1 MQQADGNE
9 SETRQA
15 EARQTGG
22 LDNLGAQSTPA
33 EGLPVNGEWIAQ
45 PDTRPDARIVL
56 YVYGGTFALNRGP
69 MQEIIAGRIA
79 THARARVLLFDYALA
94 PEHPFP
100 LAIEDVAA
108 TYKALIQ
115 QGHPPS
121 KIVIM
126 GDTSG
131 AGIALAALLSL
142 RDQGIAMPAGFV
154 ALTPLVDL
162 TFSGGSY
169 VSNIRSNGS
178 TSDVE
183 LIMTLAFDYL
193 QGADPRHP
201 LASPVLAD
209 LTGMPE
215 IEIHADVKDVLYDD
229 ATMLAEKLR
238 GVGSPVNLYQWE
250 GLADTWQ
257 RLAPLS
263 SQSTA
268 ALARIGQFVRKQT
281 GAQAPMTAEKADDL
295 ISSYQ
300 GLIKDFVHPHTRDRV
315 DEIFE
320 WSRAHGPEWVWPFI
334 QRRLK
339 HGALVT
345 QDQVERDWLTML
357 FTEASDAMLL
367 LSSSRHIL
375 LSNER
380 ARSMVQ
386 KQSPLLLKNGRLF
399 GASEAD
405 DSALQTALDGLFKPS
420 PLKTQNAIRLKGTN
434 DSTPTFLRGER
445 LQQESEGRGVPPVV
459 LLRILTPTTDI
470 RIDEAALVAWYGL
483 SQKEAALAASFATGT
498 ALADYATQNDVS
510 ITTVRTQFA
519 NVKAKLGAT
528 DQSAVTR
535 YVLQAATQT
544 SFP

>member
-1 MQQADGNE
+1 MQQE
-9 SETRQA
+9 S
-15 EARQTGG
+15 G
-22 LDNLGAQSTPA
+22 LDTLGVDQIPA
-33 EGLPVNGEWIAQ
+33 VGLPVSGIWIAQ
-45 PDTRPDARIVL
+45 PDTREDARIVL
-56 YVYGGTFALNRGP
+56 YVYGGTFSLNRGP
-69 MQEIIAGRIA
+69 MQEIVAARIA

-94 PEHPFP
+94 PEQPFP

-108 TYKALIQ
+108 TYLALLE
-115 QGHPPS
+115 QGHEPS
-121 KIVIM
+121 RIVIM

-131 AGIALAALLSL
+131 AGIALAALMSL
-142 RDQGIAMPAGFV
+142 RDQHHPMPAGFV

-169 VSNIRSNGS
+169 VTNIRSNGS

-209 LTGMPE
+209 LTGMPDM
-215 IEIHADVKDVLYDD
+215 EIHADVNDVLYDD
-229 ATMLAEKLR
+229 ATLLAEKLR
-238 GVGSPVNLYQWE
+238 STGNTVNFYEWD

-263 SQSTA
+263 PQSTA

-281 GAQAPMTAEKADDL
+281 SVQAPSGKADAESL

-300 GLIKDFVHPHTRDRV
+300 ELIKEFVQPHTRDRV
-315 DEIFE
+315 DQIFE

-345 QDQVERDWLTML
+345 QDQVERDWLTIL
-357 FTEASDAMLL
+357 FTQGSDAMLL
-367 LSSSRHIL
+367 LSASRHVL
-375 LSNER
+375 LSNKK
-380 ARSMVQ
+380 ALNLLA
-386 KQSPLLLKNGRLF
+386 KQTPISLKNGRLF
-399 GASEAD
+399 GTTERD
-405 DSALQTALDGLFKPS
+405 NQALQEALDTLFKAS
-420 PLKTQNAIRLKGTN
+420 PDTNNRAVRLEGVN
-434 DSTPTFLRGER
+434 DKIPTLLRAER
-445 LQQESEGRGVPPVV
+445 LRQESKGRGVPPVV
-459 LLRILTPTTDI
+459 LLRLLTTPDALT
-470 RIDEAALVAWYGL
+470 IDEASLTTWYDL
-483 SQKEAALAASFATGT
+483 SQKEAELAAAFASGVSLTEF
-498 ALADYATQNDVS
+498 AAQNSVS

-519 NVKAKLGAT
+519 SLKTKLGAS
-528 DQSAVTR
+528 DQAAVVR
-535 YVLQAATQT
+535 YVLQAATQS

>member
-1 MQQADGNE
+1 MQQA
-9 SETRQA
+9 S
-15 EARQTGG
+15 G
-22 LDNLGAQSTPA
+22 LDNLGAQVTPA
-33 EGLPVNGEWIAQ
+33 TGLPVTGEWIAQ
-45 PDTRPDARIVL
+45 PDTRLDARIVL
-56 YVYGGTFALNRGP
+56 YVYGGTFSLTRGP

-79 THARARVLLFDYALA
+79 THARARVLLFDYSLA
-94 PEHPFP
+94 PEQPFP
-100 LAIEDVAA
+100 LAIEDVTA
-108 TYKALIQ
+108 TYLALLE
-115 QGHPPS
+115 QGHDPS
-121 KIVIM
+121 KIIVM

-131 AGIALAALLSL
+131 AGIALAALISL
-142 RDQGIAMPAGFV
+142 RDQQHPMPAGFV

-162 TFSGGSY
+162 TFSGGTY

-201 LASPVLAD
+201 LASPVFAD
-209 LTGMPE
+209 LAGMPE

-229 ATMLAEKLR
+229 GIMLAEKLR
-238 GVGSPVNLYQWE
+238 SSGGKVNLYEWD

-263 SQSTA
+263 TQSTA
-268 ALARIGQFVRKQT
+268 ALARIGQFIRKQT
-281 GAQAPMTAEKADDL
+281 GNKAPASKADADSL
-295 ISSYQ
+295 ITSYQ
-300 GLIKDFVHPHTRDRV
+300 GLIKEFIQPHTRERV

-357 FTEASDAMLL
+357 FSEASDGMLL
-367 LSSSRHIL
+367 LSASRHIL
-375 LSNER
+375 LSNKR
-380 ARSMVQ
+380 ARDLLDS
-386 KQSPLLLKNGRLF
+386 QSPILLKNGRLF
-399 GASEAD
+399 GTTERD
-405 DSALQTALDGLFKPS
+405 DEDLQSALDSLFKAASGRRQRAVRLDGV
-420 PLKTQNAIRLKGTN
+420 KGKRGYKG
-434 DSTPTFLRGER
+434 PTLLRGER

-459 LLRILTPTTDI
+459 LLRLLTPPD
-470 RIDEAALVAWYGL
+470 RLKIDETALVTWFGL
-483 SQKEAALAASFATGT
+483 SKKEAALAAAFATGT
-498 ALADYATQNDVS
+498 SLAEFAEQRDVA

-519 NVKAKLGAT
+519 NLKAKLGAG
-528 DQSAVTR
+528 DQAAVVR
-535 YVLQAATQT
+535 QVLQAATRA

>member
-1 MQQADGNE
+1 MH
-9 SETRQA
+9 
-15 EARQTGG
+15 QTAG
-22 LDNLGAQSTPA
+22 LDNLGAKVEPA
-33 EGLPVNGEWIAQ
+33 TGLPVTGVWVAQ
-45 PDTRPDARIVL
+45 PDTRPDARVVL

-94 PEHPFP
+94 PEQPFP
-100 LAIEDVAA
+100 LAIEDVTA
-108 TYKALIQ
+108 TYLTLLE
-115 QGHPPS
+115 QGHDPG
-121 KIVIM
+121 KIVVM

-142 RDQGIAMPAGFV
+142 RGQGHPMPAGFV

-215 IEIHADVKDVLYDD
+215 IEIHADVNDVLYDD
-229 ATMLAEKLR
+229 AIMLAEKLR
-238 GVGSPVNLYQWE
+238 SSGSAVNLYQWD

-263 SQSTA
+263 PQSTA

-281 GAQAPMTAEKADDL
+281 GRQAPATKAEAGNL

-300 GLIKDFVHPHTRDRV
+300 ELIKDFVQPHTRERV

-375 LSNER
+375 LSNKR
-380 ARSMVQ
+380 ARDLLERET
-386 KQSPLLLKNGRLF
+386 PLHMRNGRLF
-399 GASEAD
+399 ATTEDDEAGLEKALED
-405 DSALQTALDGLFKPS
+405 LFSARPERTER
-420 PLKTQNAIRLKGTN
+420 AIRLEGAAARKDPYG
-434 DSTPTFLRGER
+434 PTFIRGER

-459 LLRILTPTTDI
+459 LLRILPPSEEI
-470 RIDEAALVAWYGL
+470 EIDENALITWYGL
-483 SQKEAALAASFATGT
+483 SRKEATLAAAFAAGT
-498 ALADYATQNDVS
+498 SLADFAAQTEVA

-519 NVKAKLGAT
+519 SLKSKLGAS
-528 DQSAVTR
+528 DQAAVTR
-535 YVLQAATQT
+535 KVLQAAAGS

>member
-1 MQQADGNE
+1 MQQA
-9 SETRQA
+9 S
-15 EARQTGG
+15 G
-22 LDNLGAQSTPA
+22 LDNLGAEVTPA
-33 EGLPVNGEWIAQ
+33 TGLPVTGVWIAQ
-45 PDTRPDARIVL
+45 PGTRPDARIVL
-56 YVYGGTFALNRGP
+56 YVYGGTFTLNRGP

-100 LAIEDVAA
+100 LAIEDVTS
-108 TYKALIQ
+108 TYLALLEK
-115 QGHPPS
+115 GHDPS
-121 KIVIM
+121 KIVVM

-131 AGIALAALLSL
+131 AGIALASLISL
-142 RDQGIAMPAGFV
+142 RDQQHPMPAGFV

-162 TFSGGSY
+162 TFSGGTY

-201 LASPVLAD
+201 LVSPVFAD
-209 LTGMPE
+209 LAGMPE
-215 IEIHADVKDVLYDD
+215 TEIHTDVNDVLYDD
-229 ATMLAEKLR
+229 GIMLAEKLR
-238 GVGSPVNLYQWE
+238 GTGGKVNLYEWD

-263 SQSTA
+263 TQSTA
-268 ALARIGQFVRKQT
+268 ALARIGQFIRKQT
-281 GAQAPMTAEKADDL
+281 GQKAPASKADTDNL
-295 ISSYQ
+295 LTSYR
-300 GLIKDFVHPHTRDRV
+300 GLIKEFIQPHTRERV

-345 QDQVERDWLTML
+345 QDQVERDWLSML
-357 FTEASDAMLL
+357 FTEASDGMLL
-367 LSSSRHIL
+367 LSTSRHIL
-375 LSNER
+375 LSNKR
-380 ARSMVQ
+380 ARDLMDAET
-386 KQSPLLLKNGRLF
+386 PIILKNGRLF

-405 DSALQTALDGLFKPS
+405 DTALQNALDALFVAS
-420 PLKTQNAIRLKGTN
+420 PDRTNLAVRLDGVKGRE
-434 DSTPTFLRGER
+434 SHSGPTLLRAER
-445 LQQESEGRGVPPVV
+445 LRRESEGRGGPPVV
-459 LLRILTPTTDI
+459 LLRLLPPPDQLT
-470 RIDEAALVAWYGL
+470 IDEEALVTWYGL
-483 SQKEAALAASFATGT
+483 SNKEAALAAAFATGT
-498 ALADYATQNDVS
+498 SLADFADQRDVS

-519 NVKAKLGAT
+519 NLKAKLGAG
-528 DQSAVTR
+528 DQAAVVR
-535 YVLQAATQT
+535 HVLQAATQA

>member
-1 MQQADGNE
+1 MQQVP
-9 SETRQA
+9 
-15 EARQTGG
+15 G
-22 LDNLGAQSTPA
+22 LDNLGAEITPA
-33 EGLPVNGEWIAQ
+33 TGLPVTGVWIAQ

-69 MQEIIAGRIA
+69 MQEIIAGRVA
-79 THARARVLLFDYALA
+79 THARARVLLFDYSLA

-100 LAIEDVAA
+100 LAIEDVTA
-108 TYKALIQ
+108 TYLALLE
-115 QGHPPS
+115 QGHDPG

-131 AGIALAALLSL
+131 VGIALAALISL
-142 RDQGIAMPAGFV
+142 RDQQHPMPAGFA

-209 LTGMPE
+209 LAGMPE
-215 IEIHADVKDVLYDD
+215 IEIHADINDVLYDD
-229 ATMLAEKLR
+229 AILLAEKLR
-238 GVGSPVNLYQWE
+238 GAGGKTSLYEWD

-263 SQSTA
+263 PQSTA
-268 ALARIGQFVRKQT
+268 ALARISQFIRKQT
-281 GAQAPMTAEKADDL
+281 SNKAPASKADADSL
-295 ISSYQ
+295 ITSYQ
-300 GLIKDFVHPHTRDRV
+300 GLIKEFIQPHTRERV

-357 FTEASDAMLL
+357 FSEASDGMLL
-367 LSSSRHIL
+367 LSASRHIL
-375 LSNER
+375 LSNKR
-380 ARSMVQ
+380 ARDLLDI
-386 KQSPLLLKNGRLF
+386 QSPIMLKNGRLF
-399 GASEAD
+399 GTTERD
-405 DSALQTALDGLFKPS
+405 DDELQTALDGLFKTS
-420 PLKTQNAIRLKGTN
+420 SGHMQRAIRLDGVKGKRGYKG
-434 DSTPTFLRGER
+434 PTFLRGER

-459 LLRILTPTTDI
+459 LLRLLTPPGDI
-470 RIDEAALVAWYGL
+470 VIDEAALVTWYGL
-483 SQKEAALAASFATGT
+483 SKKEARLAAAFATGVS
-498 ALADYATQNDVS
+498 LSDFADSNDVAM
-510 ITTVRTQFA
+510 TTVRTQFA
-519 NVKAKLGAT
+519 NLKAKLGAS
-528 DQSAVTR
+528 DQAAVVR
-535 YVLQAATQT
+535 HVLQASRQN

>member
-1 MQQADGNE
+1 MTQA
-9 SETRQA
+9 
-15 EARQTGG
+15 GG
-22 LDNLGAQSTPA
+22 LDNLGAVTSPA
-33 EGLPVNGEWIAQ
+33 EGLPVTGIWIAQ
-45 PDTRPDARIVL
+45 PDTRSDARIVL
-56 YVYGGTFALNRGP
+56 YIYGGTFALNRGP
-69 MQEIIAGRIA
+69 MQEIISGRIA

-94 PEHPFP
+94 PEQPFP
-100 LAIEDVAA
+100 LAVEDVAA
-108 TYKALIQ
+108 TYVALLE
-115 QGHPPS
+115 QGHDPA
-121 KIVIM
+121 KIVFM

-142 RDQGIAMPAGFV
+142 RDQGRPMPAGFV

-209 LTGMPE
+209 LSGMPE
-215 IEIHADVKDVLYDD
+215 MEIHADVNDVLYDD
-229 ATMLAEKLR
+229 AMMLAEKLR
-238 GVGSPVNLYQWE
+238 GAGSKVNLYEWD

-263 SQSTA
+263 QQSTA
-268 ALARIGQFVRKQT
+268 CLARIGQFIRRQT
-281 GAQAPMTAEKADDL
+281 GKQAQVERATADKL
-295 ISSYQ
+295 ITDYQ
-300 GLIKDFVHPHTRDRV
+300 GLIKEFVQPHTRERV

-367 LSSSRHIL
+367 ISSSRHIL
-375 LSNER
+375 MANRR
-380 ARSMVQ
+380 ARAMAEAT
-386 KQSPLLLKNGRLF
+386 SPILFRNGRLAAN
-399 GASEAD
+399 GEENE
-405 DSALQTALDGLFKPS
+405 TALSGALDDLFSPKP
-420 PLKTQNAIRLKGTN
+420 TNNHRAIRLAMPGS
-434 DSTPTFLRGER
+434 DTPRLMRGER
-445 LQQESEGRGVPPVV
+445 LNRESEGRGVPPVV
-459 LLRILTPTTDI
+459 LLRILPSAEDI
-470 RIDEAALVAWYGL
+470 SIDENALITWHGL
-483 SQKEAALAASFATGT
+483 TVKEAALAAAFAGGT
-498 ALADYATQNDVS
+498 ALADYAEANGIA

-519 NVKAKLGAT
+519 AIKSKLGAG
-528 DQSAVTR
+528 DQAAVVR
-535 YVLQAATQT
+535 MVLQAAAQAA
-544 SFP
+544 FP

>member
-1 MQQADGNE
+1 MQQA
-9 SETRQA
+9 S
-15 EARQTGG
+15 G
-22 LDNLGAQSTPA
+22 LDNLGAEVTPA
-33 EGLPVNGEWIAQ
+33 TGLPVTGVWIAQ
-45 PDTRPDARIVL
+45 PDTRADARIVL
-56 YVYGGTFALNRGP
+56 YVYGGTFSLNRGP
-69 MQEIIAGRIA
+69 MQEIVAGRIA
-79 THARARVLLFDYALA
+79 THARARVLLFDYSLA
-94 PEHPFP
+94 PEQPFP
-100 LAIEDVAA
+100 LAIEDVTA
-108 TYKALIQ
+108 TYLALLE
-115 QGHPPS
+115 QGHDPS
-121 KIVIM
+121 KIVVM

-131 AGIALAALLSL
+131 AGIALAALISL
-142 RDQGIAMPAGFV
+142 RDQQHPMPAGFV

-162 TFSGGSY
+162 TFSGGTY

-209 LTGMPE
+209 LAGMPE

-229 ATMLAEKLR
+229 AIMLAEKLR
-238 GVGSPVNLYQWE
+238 GTGGKVSLYEWD

-263 SQSTA
+263 TQSTA

-281 GAQAPMTAEKADDL
+281 GSQAPAGKADADNL
-295 ISSYQ
+295 ITSYQ
-300 GLIKDFVHPHTRDRV
+300 GLIKEFVQPHTRERV

-357 FTEASDAMLL
+357 FTEASDGMLL
-367 LSSSRHIL
+367 LSASRHIL
-375 LSNER
+375 LSNKR
-380 ARSMVQ
+380 ARDRLETET
-386 KQSPLLLKNGRLF
+386 PILLKNGRLF
-399 GASEAD
+399 GTTEAD
-405 DSALQTALDGLFKPS
+405 DDALQTALDALFQASPS
-420 PLKTQNAIRLKGTN
+420 HIQRAVRLEGVKGKRGHTG
-434 DSTPTFLRGER
+434 PTLLRGER

-459 LLRILTPTTDI
+459 LLRLLTPPDTAD
-470 RIDEAALVAWYGL
+470 IDEAALVTWYGL
-483 SQKEAALAASFATGT
+483 SKKEAKLAAAFATG
-498 ALADYATQNDVS
+498 ASLAGFAKENDVS

-519 NVKAKLGAT
+519 NLKAKLGAS
-528 DQSAVTR
+528 DQAAVVR
-535 YVLQAATQT
+535 HVLQAATHT